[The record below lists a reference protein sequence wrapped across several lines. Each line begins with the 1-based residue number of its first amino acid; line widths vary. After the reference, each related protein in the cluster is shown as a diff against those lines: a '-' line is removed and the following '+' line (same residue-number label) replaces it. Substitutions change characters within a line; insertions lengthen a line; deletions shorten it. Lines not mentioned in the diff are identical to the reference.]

1 VESDARRHFPL
12 HIHLLG
18 GFQLVSGEAQLITQ
32 ELEAG

>member
-1 VESDARRHFPL
+1 MQEGIPTL